1 MLLCG
6 ERNIGNM
13 QTPIRKSLAIA
24 KNTIMKICNK
34 CLKSKSED
42 KFRNDKKTCRQ
53 CEWRFNQRWLR
64 SLVKERKLSPLE
76 RLSNR
81 LGYMGAGFIM
91 ISPYLLPDAIGA
103 VTYVVGGILSLPQV
117 WVAKQWNLVVVN
129 LNVTFGY
136 LIYLY
141 NA

>member
-1 MLLCG
+1 
-6 ERNIGNM
+6 
-13 QTPIRKSLAIA
+13 
-24 KNTIMKICNK
+24 MKICNK

-76 RLSNR
+76 RISNR
-81 LGYMGAGFIM
+81 LGYMGAAFIM
-91 ISPYLLPDAIGA
+91 MSPYLLTYSKIGA
-103 VTYVVGGILSLPQV
+103 ITYIFGGLLCTPQV
-117 WVAKQWNLVVVN
+117 WVAKQWNLVIVN
-129 LNVTFGY
+129 LNVTLGY

-141 NA
+141 NL